1 MRVKVLSVHRARG
14 GNPTL
19 IARVQILRVYRGQV
33 PRENLEMR
41 FFLPMCGPAAVPVRS
56 GSDLIIYNPIQ
67 PGRIYL
73 PAYNWVE
80 YQRAKRFDP
89 SIR

>member
-1 MRVKVLSVHRARG
+1 
-14 GNPTL
+14 
-19 IARVQILRVYRGQV
+19 
-33 PRENLEMR
+33 MR